1 MENSIILKENE
12 KIENLIYEIR
22 GKQVMLDSDL
32 AKLYECKNGT
42 KVINQAV
49 KRNITKF
56 PERYCFQLTETEYRN
71 LKFQNGTSSLNNY
84 GGVRKMPFVFTE
96 QGVAMLAT
104 VLKTPVADVVSMRII
119 DAFVYM
125 RRYLSGEIGSNMLV
139 NHEERI
145 LKLEEQFNKF
155 SSKRNT
161 IIYEGKIYDAYSVM
175 LDIFNE
181 AKGEIIIVDNYVN
194 KELLDI
200 LREVDKKIIVISN
213 NMNNELIKKYESQ
226 YDNTQF
232 VSDNPFHDRYIILD
246 RKEVYAS
253 GMSLKDVGKKYSY
266 INKIEESIFIN
277 ELIKR
282 IIKILKWATNFQIC
296 PCI

>member
-71 LKFQNGTSSLNNY
+71 LKFHFGTSSLNNY

-104 VLKTPVADVVSMRII
+104 VLKTPVADAVSMRII

-277 ELIKR
+277 ELIKI
-282 IIKILKWATNFQIC
+282 IIKILK
-296 PCI
+296 

>member
-104 VLKTPVADVVSMRII
+104 VLKTPVADAVSMRII

-125 RRYLSGEIGSNMLV
+125 RRYLSGVTGSNMLV

-246 RKEVYAS
+246 RKEAYVS

-282 IIKILKWATNFQIC
+282 IIKILK
-296 PCI
+296 

>member
-1 MENSIILKENE
+1 MKNSIILKENE

-104 VLKTPVADVVSMRII
+104 VLKTPVADAVSMRII

-181 AKGEIIIVDNYVN
+181 AKDEIIIVDNYVN

-282 IIKILKWATNFQIC
+282 IIKILK
-296 PCI
+296 